1 MEIKFKQ
8 QNMPAD
14 IEREII
20 LSTCDDCLV
29 IGTKQTVKDGTDNRA
44 TIYGMDREQLSEYIG
59 ALIHFQSKL
68 KRGV

>member
-14 IEREII
+14 IEREIT

-29 IGTKQTVKDGTDNRA
+29 IETIQTVKDETGFHGTQ
-44 TIYGMDREQLSEYIG
+44 YGMDREQLSEYIG